1 MLTGEY
7 DVLLDDTGRIA
18 LPRRLRDVLGKDKV
32 ILTKGSN
39 VFCLWLYGIE
49 QGREMLKIV
58 NEITNPFSERDGDV
72 RRLLGAA
79 QELDIDRQGR
89 ILIPPTLRDFAGL
102 NRKCLVLGQFDFI
115 EIWDEERYKNHWNT
129 RNNEFKA
136 SSEELGVKIMKKRD
150 ETHAGNSPY
159 AGIAGGNPGISGA
172 EGKE

>member
-18 LPRRLRDVLGKDKV
+18 LPRKLRDVLGNDKV

-39 VFCLWLYGIE
+39 VSCLWLYGFE
-49 QGREMLKIV
+49 QGKEMLNII
-58 NEITNPFSERDGDV
+58 NEITNPFSERDSDM

-89 ILIPPTLRDFAGL
+89 ILIPPTLRDFAGIA
-102 NRKCLVLGQFDFI
+102 RKCLVLGQFDFI
-115 EIWDEERYKNHWNT
+115 EIWDDERYKAHCNN
-129 RNNEFKA
+129 RNNEFRA
-136 SSEELGVKIMKKRD
+136 SSEELGVRIMKKRN
-150 ETHAGNSPY
+150 EMHAGNSPY
-159 AGIAGGNPGISGA
+159 AGIAGGDHTISGS